1 MNKES
6 LIKTIRLKKTAMAS
20 KGMWLTPVE
29 IE

>member
-6 LIKTIRLKKTAMAS
+6 LIKTIRLKKDPQAK